1 MNLEQIQEMWEK
13 DSKIDPDNL
22 HDESL
27 KIPQLHSKYYTLYNT
42 ITLLRERAREQYAKV
57 RLERYNYYTG
67 KATAEVYAEEPFPYK
82 VREKDAIQRHLE
94 ADDKMNKI
102 DMKIKYYDVM
112 LKFLEEIIRAV
123 SNRTYQI
130 KNAIEWNKFQ
140 AGYESRLVRYYRRIM
155 KSFKQLQEILGGVP
169 NDGYFGH
176 PRLKIENPFSPPKEK
191 TKKTNGGKGLT
202 NKLGNRAT
210 EIEDMIKNMR

>member
-1 MNLEQIQEMWEK
+1 MNLEKIQEMWER
-13 DSKIDPDNL
+13 DATIDPDNL
-22 HDESL
+22 HNESL
-27 KIPQLHSKYYTLYNT
+27 KIPQLHSKYYTIYNT
-42 ITLLRERAREQYAKV
+42 ISLLREKARDSYNRI

-67 KATAEVYAEEPFPYK
+67 KAPAEVYAAEPFAYK
-82 VREKDAIQRHLE
+82 VREKDAIQRHLD

-140 AGYESRLVRYYRRIM
+140 AG
-155 KSFKQLQEILGGVP
+155 
-169 NDGYFGH
+169 FG
-176 PRLKIENPFSPPKEK
+176 
-191 TKKTNGGKGLT
+191 
-202 NKLGNRAT
+202 
-210 EIEDMIKNMR
+210 

>member
-1 MNLEQIQEMWEK
+1 MDLDKIQAMWEK

-42 ITLLRERAREQYAKV
+42 ITLLRERAREQYSKV

-67 KATAEVYAEEPFPYK
+67 KAPAEVYAEEPFPYK
-82 VREKDAIQRHLE
+82 IREKEALQKYME
-94 ADDKMNKI
+94 ADERLAKANLKV
-102 DMKIKYYDVM
+102 KYYDTT

-130 KNAIEWNKFQ
+130 KNAIEWQKFQ
-140 AGYESRLVRYYRRIM
+140 SG
-155 KSFKQLQEILGGVP
+155 F
-169 NDGYFGH
+169 N
-176 PRLKIENPFSPPKEK
+176 
-191 TKKTNGGKGLT
+191 
-202 NKLGNRAT
+202 
-210 EIEDMIKNMR
+210 

>member
-42 ITLLRERAREQYAKV
+42 ITLLRERAREQYNKV

-94 ADDKMNKI
+94 ADDKMNKV
-102 DMKIKYYDVM
+102 DMKIKYYDIM

-140 AGYESRLVRYYRRIM
+140 AG
-155 KSFKQLQEILGGVP
+155 
-169 NDGYFGH
+169 FG
-176 PRLKIENPFSPPKEK
+176 
-191 TKKTNGGKGLT
+191 
-202 NKLGNRAT
+202 
-210 EIEDMIKNMR
+210 

>member
-1 MNLEQIQEMWEK
+1 MNLEQIQEMWER
-13 DSKIDPDNL
+13 DSRIDPDNL

-42 ITLLRERAREQYAKV
+42 ITLLREKAREQYSKV

-112 LKFLEEIIRAV
+112 LKFLEEIIRAI

-140 AGYESRLVRYYRRIM
+140 AG
-155 KSFKQLQEILGGVP
+155 
-169 NDGYFGH
+169 FG
-176 PRLKIENPFSPPKEK
+176 
-191 TKKTNGGKGLT
+191 
-202 NKLGNRAT
+202 
-210 EIEDMIKNMR
+210 

>member
-1 MNLEQIQEMWEK
+1 MWEK
-13 DSKIDPDNL
+13 DSQIDPDNL

-42 ITLLRERAREQYAKV
+42 ITLLREKARESYAKV

-82 VREKDAIQRHLE
+82 VREKDAIQRHLD

-112 LKFLEEIIRAV
+112 LKFSEEIIRAV

-140 AGYESRLVRYYRRIM
+140 AG
-155 KSFKQLQEILGGVP
+155 
-169 NDGYFGH
+169 FG
-176 PRLKIENPFSPPKEK
+176 
-191 TKKTNGGKGLT
+191 
-202 NKLGNRAT
+202 
-210 EIEDMIKNMR
+210 

>member
-1 MNLEQIQEMWEK
+1 MDLEKIQAMWEK
-13 DSKIDPDNL
+13 ASHIDPDNL

-42 ITLLRERAREQYAKV
+42 ITLLREKAREQYSKV

-67 KATAEVYAEEPFPYK
+67 KSPAEVYVEEPFPYK
-82 VREKDAIQRHLE
+82 VREKDAIQRHLD
-94 ADDKMNKI
+94 ADDKINKI

-140 AGYESRLVRYYRRIM
+140 AGY
-155 KSFKQLQEILGGVP
+155 
-169 NDGYFGH
+169 N
-176 PRLKIENPFSPPKEK
+176 
-191 TKKTNGGKGLT
+191 
-202 NKLGNRAT
+202 
-210 EIEDMIKNMR
+210 

>member
-1 MNLEQIQEMWEK
+1 MDLDKIQAMWEK
-13 DSKIDPDNL
+13 DSHIDPDNL

-42 ITLLRERAREQYAKV
+42 ITLLREKAREQYNKV

-67 KATAEVYAEEPFPYK
+67 KATAEIYAEEPFPYK

-140 AGYESRLVRYYRRIM
+140 AG
-155 KSFKQLQEILGGVP
+155 
-169 NDGYFGH
+169 FG
-176 PRLKIENPFSPPKEK
+176 
-191 TKKTNGGKGLT
+191 
-202 NKLGNRAT
+202 
-210 EIEDMIKNMR
+210 

>member
-42 ITLLRERAREQYAKV
+42 ITLMREKARTQYSKV

-67 KATAEVYAEEPFPYK
+67 KAPAEAYIEEPFPYK

-94 ADDKMNKI
+94 ADDRMNKV
-102 DMKIKYYDVM
+102 DMKIKYYDIM
-112 LKFLEEIIRAV
+112 LKFLEEVIRAV

-140 AGYESRLVRYYRRIM
+140 AGY
-155 KSFKQLQEILGGVP
+155 
-169 NDGYFGH
+169 N
-176 PRLKIENPFSPPKEK
+176 
-191 TKKTNGGKGLT
+191 
-202 NKLGNRAT
+202 
-210 EIEDMIKNMR
+210 

>member
-1 MNLEQIQEMWEK
+1 MDLEQIQEMWEK

-22 HDESL
+22 HNESL

-42 ITLLRERAREQYAKV
+42 ITLLREKAREQYNKV

-140 AGYESRLVRYYRRIM
+140 AG
-155 KSFKQLQEILGGVP
+155 
-169 NDGYFGH
+169 FG
-176 PRLKIENPFSPPKEK
+176 
-191 TKKTNGGKGLT
+191 
-202 NKLGNRAT
+202 
-210 EIEDMIKNMR
+210 

>member
-42 ITLLRERAREQYAKV
+42 ITLLRERAREQYNKV

-94 ADDKMNKI
+94 ADDKMNKV
-102 DMKIKYYDVM
+102 DMKIKYYDIM
-112 LKFLEEIIRAV
+112 LKFLEEVIRAV

-130 KNAIEWNKFQ
+130 KNAIEWNKYQ
-140 AGYESRLVRYYRRIM
+140 AGY
-155 KSFKQLQEILGGVP
+155 
-169 NDGYFGH
+169 N
-176 PRLKIENPFSPPKEK
+176 
-191 TKKTNGGKGLT
+191 
-202 NKLGNRAT
+202 
-210 EIEDMIKNMR
+210 

>member
-42 ITLLRERAREQYAKV
+42 ITLLRERSREQYAKV

-112 LKFLEEIIRAV
+112 LKFLEEIIRV
-123 SNRTYQI
+123 ISNRTYQI

-140 AGYESRLVRYYRRIM
+140 AG
-155 KSFKQLQEILGGVP
+155 
-169 NDGYFGH
+169 FG
-176 PRLKIENPFSPPKEK
+176 
-191 TKKTNGGKGLT
+191 
-202 NKLGNRAT
+202 
-210 EIEDMIKNMR
+210 

>member
-67 KATAEVYAEEPFPYK
+67 QATAEVYAEEPFPYK
-82 VREKDAIQRHLE
+82 VREKDAIQRHLD
-94 ADDKMNKI
+94 ADDKMNKV
-102 DMKIKYYDVM
+102 DMKIKYYDIM
-112 LKFLEEIIRAV
+112 LKFLEEVIRAV

-140 AGYESRLVRYYRRIM
+140 AGY
-155 KSFKQLQEILGGVP
+155 
-169 NDGYFGH
+169 N
-176 PRLKIENPFSPPKEK
+176 
-191 TKKTNGGKGLT
+191 
-202 NKLGNRAT
+202 
-210 EIEDMIKNMR
+210 

>member
-1 MNLEQIQEMWEK
+1 MDLEKIQAMWEK
-13 DSKIDPDNL
+13 DSHIDPDNL

-27 KIPQLHSKYYTLYNT
+27 RIPQLHSKYYTLYNT
-42 ITLLRERAREQYAKV
+42 ITLLREKAREQYNKV

-82 VREKDAIQRHLE
+82 VREKDAIQRHLD

-140 AGYESRLVRYYRRIM
+140 AG
-155 KSFKQLQEILGGVP
+155 
-169 NDGYFGH
+169 FG
-176 PRLKIENPFSPPKEK
+176 
-191 TKKTNGGKGLT
+191 
-202 NKLGNRAT
+202 
-210 EIEDMIKNMR
+210 